1 MPITITHTTI
11 TMDPM
16 VIRTPTIHTA
26 TMDITLLAI
35 MVTTAIHTVILTATV
50 IMVTV
55 VTHMATGTATVMATA
70 TGATMEGI
78 RIEDTVL
85 AGAAVIRSA
94 GRTDI

>member
-16 VIRTPTIHTA
+16 VIRTPTTHTA
-26 TMDITLLAI
+26 TMDITHLAI

-55 VTHMATGTATVMATA
+55 VTHMATGRATVMATA
-70 TGATMEGI
+70 TGDMVM
-78 RIEDTVL
+78 EDTVL
-85 AGAAVIRSA
+85 EAAAAIRSA
-94 GRTDI
+94 GRTDS